1 MKSIISFQLL
11 DNSRPLRGLRT
22 SLVTSTIKYLFL
34 YFLSLLLCSYS
45 IWAEQRPLKTKD
57 PRILEPGQASL
68 EFGFDFLQNAKF
80 PVSGLTGDQTSLGVM
95 GLNFSLGKMA
105 EAQMQWTAHNFL
117 SVNQTSP
124 APVIPKLSSNG
135 AATSDFGDLTLSTKI
150 RVIPETDQT
159 PSFGFFTSI
168 QLPNASTEKGLGLNN
183 TQYRGG
189 ILFGK
194 HFGKFYTFGNL
205 GLGILS
211 NPILAGV
218 QNDVAVYGL
227 AGLYPLNKRIN
238 VVGEIAGQLNR
249 RGTPPLGTESLS
261 EFRFGLQLSAVGFR
275 WDIGSITGLNYHAP
289 QFGIIFGLTKEFK
302 SFFHRK

>member
-135 AATSDFGDLTLSTKI
+135 AATSDFGDVTLSTKI

-159 PSFGFFTSI
+159 P
-168 QLPNASTEKGLGLNN
+168 
-183 TQYRGG
+183 
-189 ILFGK
+189 
-194 HFGKFYTFGNL
+194 
-205 GLGILS
+205 
-211 NPILAGV
+211 
-218 QNDVAVYGL
+218 
-227 AGLYPLNKRIN
+227 
-238 VVGEIAGQLNR
+238 
-249 RGTPPLGTESLS
+249 
-261 EFRFGLQLSAVGFR
+261 
-275 WDIGSITGLNYHAP
+275 
-289 QFGIIFGLTKEFK
+289 
-302 SFFHRK
+302 

>member
-1 MKSIISFQLL
+1 MNSTILFSLLNNLTPSGRLKNLFIISA
-11 DNSRPLRGLRT
+11 T
-22 SLVTSTIKYLFL
+22 KYFSFFFL
-34 YFLSLLLCSYS
+34 NLLLFSWS

-57 PRILEPGQASL
+57 PRILEPGLASL

-105 EAQMQWTAHNFL
+105 EAQIQWTAHNFL
-117 SVNQTSP
+117 SINKISP
-124 APVIPKLSSNG
+124 APVVPKLSSNG
-135 AATSDFGDLTLSTKI
+135 TATSDYGDLNLSTKI
-150 RVIPETDQT
+150 RVLPETDQT

-168 QLPNASTEKGLGLNN
+168 QLPNASTDKGLGLNN

-189 ILFGK
+189 ILIGK
-194 HFGKFYTFGNL
+194 QFGKFYAFGNL

-211 NPILAGV
+211 NPISAGV

-227 AGLYPLNKRIN
+227 AGIYPLNERIN
-238 VVGEIAGQLNR
+238 VAGEVFGHLNT
-249 RGTPPLGTESLS
+249 RGTAPLGTESRS
-261 EFRFGLQLSAVGFR
+261 QFRFGLQLSVVGLQ
-275 WDIGSITGLNYHAP
+275 WDIASITGLNHHAP
-289 QFGIIFGLTKEFK
+289 QFGIVFGLTKQFK

>member
-1 MKSIISFQLL
+1 MNSIILFPLL
-11 DNSRPLRGLRT
+11 NTPRPLGRLKNPFVISAT
-22 SLVTSTIKYLFL
+22 KCFSFFFL
-34 YFLSLLLCSYS
+34 NLLLFSWS

-57 PRILEPGQASL
+57 PRILEPGLASL

-80 PVSGLTGDQTSLGVM
+80 PVSGLTGDQTSVGVM

-105 EAQMQWTAHNFL
+105 EAQIQWTAHNFL
-117 SVNQTSP
+117 SVNKISP

-135 AATSDFGDLTLSTKI
+135 TATSDFGDLNLSTKI
-150 RVIPETDQT
+150 RVVPETDQT

-168 QLPNASTEKGLGLNN
+168 QLPNASTDKGLGLNN

-189 ILFGK
+189 ILLGK
-194 HFGKFYTFGNL
+194 QFGKFYAFGNL

-227 AGLYPLNKRIN
+227 AGIYPLNERIS
-238 VVGEIAGQLNR
+238 VAGEVFGHLNT
-249 RGTPPLGTESLS
+249 RGTAPLGTESRS
-261 EFRFGLQLSAVGFR
+261 QFRFGLQLSAVGLQ
-275 WDIGSITGLNYHAP
+275 WDIASITGLNYHAP
-289 QFGIIFGLTKEFK
+289 QFGIVFGFTKQFK